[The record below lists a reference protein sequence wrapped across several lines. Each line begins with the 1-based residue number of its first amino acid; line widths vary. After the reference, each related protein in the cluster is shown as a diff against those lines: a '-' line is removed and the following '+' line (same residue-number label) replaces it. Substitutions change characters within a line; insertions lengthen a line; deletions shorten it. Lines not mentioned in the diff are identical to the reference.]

1 IDDRHLASSRS
12 LDFEAAFLQATDG
25 RGVDV
30 VLNSLTGDFIDASLR
45 LMPNGGRFIEMGKA
59 DLRQTDEVAAHYDG
73 VRYRSF
79 DLVESGPERLQ
90 QMLAELVRL
99 FEAGIL
105 QPLPVVEWDVRRAP
119 EAFRYMSQARHVGK
133 IVLTVRQQLVGTGTV
148 LVTGGTGGL
157 GSEVAR
163 HLVTTHGVRDL

>member
-45 LMPNGGRFIEMGKA
+45 LMPHGGRFIEMGKA
-59 DLRQTDEVAAHYDG
+59 DLRPDDQVRADHPG
-73 VRYRSF
+73 VSYQSF
-79 DLVESGPERLQ
+79 DLVEAGPDRVQ
-90 QMLAELVRL
+90 QMLLELVGL

-105 QPLPVVEWDVRRAP
+105 EPLPTVERDVRRAP